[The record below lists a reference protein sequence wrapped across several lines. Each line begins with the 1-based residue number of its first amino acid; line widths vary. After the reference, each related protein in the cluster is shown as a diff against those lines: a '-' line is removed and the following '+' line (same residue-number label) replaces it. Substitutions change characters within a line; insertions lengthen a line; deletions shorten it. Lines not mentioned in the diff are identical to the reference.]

1 MKSYFKIL
9 VIIIFLLFNRVYAQ
23 ESSISNDT
31 INLLLTSNESGEGW
45 DWNKDTLTLTLNN
58 FNLDVTNK
66 YGISLPDA
74 DVIIDLKGKNNINC
88 KSDVKVRAIVIDNGS
103 IKIIGKGLLNIN
115 IDGNN
120 ESSIAIGSI
129 KGSVI
134 LDNTNININVSN
146 SYDKS
151 TTVGI
156 YSYELLKLD
165 GGKYNINVKDNSDE
179 ENSSF
184 ARSMYSIKDV
194 SINNAELN
202 INTYS
207 KMGTALSLISVSG
220 NTNIYNSK
228 LNFKN
233 EGYTNSGGIWS
244 YNDIDID
251 DTKITVE
258 SKSNITKNIS
268 TESITSDESQK
279 NRVVSAY
286 GLWAEND
293 VNIDK
298 ANVKINTD
306 SNASS
311 TSGIGCNNAINI
323 ENSKINIK
331 TNNENGEYDYGI
343 GHSKLITLD
352 SSNIKVDSKDTAI
365 YATSDINILNSKI
378 KSEGNIV
385 KISSNNYKTI
395 ATNSSTIT
403 LTEYGMKGA
412 SSLLIIEKNISIWLI
427 IIVIIVIIV
436 IIGAIYYLIK
446 KRNKKKH
453 TK

>member
-129 KGSVI
+129 KGSI
-134 LDNTNININVSN
+134 ALENTNLNINVN
-146 SYDKS
+146 NAYDKS
-151 TTVGI
+151 TTVGV
-156 YSYELLKLD
+156 YSYELLKIN
-165 GGKYNINVKDNSDE
+165 GGKYNININDNNNIEDT
-179 ENSSF
+179 SF
-184 ARSMYSIKDV
+184 ARSMYSMKDV
-194 SINNAELN
+194 SIYDAV
-202 INTYS
+202 INTNIYS

-220 NTNIYNSK
+220 NTIIYNSK
-228 LNFKN
+228 LNLKN
-233 EGYTNSGGIWS
+233 DGYVNSGGIWS

>member
-129 KGSVI
+129 KGSVA
-134 LDNTNININVSN
+134 LENTNLNINVN
-146 SYDKS
+146 NAYDKS
-151 TTVGI
+151 TTVGV
-156 YSYELLKLD
+156 YSYELLKIN
-165 GGKYNINVKDNSDE
+165 GGKYNININDNNNIEDT
-179 ENSSF
+179 SF
-184 ARSMYSIKDV
+184 ARSMYSMKDV

-244 YNDIDID
+244 YNDIDIND
-251 DTKITVE
+251 STFSME
-258 SKSNITKNIS
+258 SIANIKNSMS